1 MSNVGVTRWAER
13 GGVCSAIAELKQ
25 RGYVSGGQQVAIV
38 QSGKQPIWRA
48 ASTHA
53 IQVILSADAS
63 PLVPIMSVP
72 AQQ

>member
-1 MSNVGVTRWAER
+1 MQKHIQVGPEGGVTCC
-13 GGVCSAIAELKQ
+13 VLCSAIVELKA

-53 IQVILSADAS
+53 IQVSNSTRRFCHCD
-63 PLVPIMSVP
+63 VFTW
-72 AQQ
+72 